1 MAEQLIRTV
10 AVGGTGF
17 EERWNVSMT
26 EYRMTV
32 NGKLE
37 TIDFQ
42 DLMVN
47 VAENQA
53 LAIEK
58 EVAPQAQRIKKR
70 TARLKICGDAMAE
83 LAAFKFDTKN
93 NSNPSANG
101 DISDATQKI
110 LSELIGSNWGGPL
123 ARPGKSVSRSKS
135 DVDSGNQ
142 FLKSESDKLN
152 NEQQLAMSRMET
164 LVQSRD
170 QNFNMAST
178 LMTHVGETRGST
190 IKSMG

>member
-1 MAEQLIRTV
+1 MAGEIIKTT

-17 EERWNVSMT
+17 EERWNISVV
-26 EYRMTV
+26 EYQMPV
-32 NGKLE
+32 DGKN
-37 TIDFQ
+37 TKVDFQ

-53 LAIEK
+53 LAIEQ
-58 EVAPQAQRIKKR
+58 EVQPQAIRVKKR
-70 TARLKICGDAMAE
+70 TERLKVCGDAMAE
-83 LAAFKFDTKN
+83 LSVFKFDTKDD
-93 NSNPSANG
+93 SNPLSKNSSK
-101 DISDATQKI
+101 ISDATAKI
-110 LSELIGSNWGGPL
+110 LTELTGNKWSASSSATL
-123 ARPGKSVSRSKS
+123 HKS

-152 NEQQLAMSRMET
+152 NQQQLSMSRLES

-178 LMTHVGETRGST
+178 LMTHVSETRGNT
-190 IKSMG
+190 IKSFG

>member
-1 MAEQLIRTV
+1 MAGEIIKTT

-17 EERWNVSMT
+17 EERWNISVV
-26 EYRMTV
+26 EYQMPV
-32 NGKLE
+32 DGKN
-37 TIDFQ
+37 TKVDFQ

-53 LAIEK
+53 LAIEQ
-58 EVAPQAQRIKKR
+58 EVQPQAIRVKKR
-70 TARLKICGDAMAE
+70 TERLKVCGDAMAE
-83 LAAFKFDTKN
+83 LSVFKFDTKDD
-93 NSNPSANG
+93 SNPQSKNSSK
-101 DISDATQKI
+101 ISEATAKI
-110 LSELIGSNWGGPL
+110 LRELTGNPWSASSSTKL
-123 ARPGKSVSRSKS
+123 YKS

-152 NEQQLAMSRMET
+152 NQQQLSMSRLES

-178 LMTHVGETRGST
+178 LMTHVSETRGNT
-190 IKSMG
+190 IKSFG

>member
-1 MAEQLIRTV
+1 MAGEIIKTT

-17 EERWNVSMT
+17 EERWNISVV
-26 EYRMTV
+26 EYQMPV
-32 NGKLE
+32 DGKN
-37 TIDFQ
+37 TKVDFQ

-53 LAIEK
+53 LAIEQ
-58 EVAPQAQRIKKR
+58 EVQPQAIRVKKR
-70 TARLKICGDAMAE
+70 TERLKVCGDAMAE
-83 LAAFKFDTKN
+83 LSVFKFDTKDD
-93 NSNPSANG
+93 SNPQSKNSSK
-101 DISDATQKI
+101 ISEATAKI
-110 LSELIGSNWGGPL
+110 LRELTGNPWSASSSTKL
-123 ARPGKSVSRSKS
+123 YKS

-152 NEQQLAMSRMET
+152 NQQQLSMSRLES

-170 QNFNMAST
+170 QNFNTAST
-178 LMTHVGETRGST
+178 LMTHVGETRGNT

>member
-1 MAEQLIRTV
+1 MAGEIIKTT

-17 EERWNVSMT
+17 EERWNISVV
-26 EYRMTV
+26 EYQMPV
-32 NGKLE
+32 DGKN
-37 TIDFQ
+37 TKVDFQ

-53 LAIEK
+53 LAIEH
-58 EVAPQAQRIKKR
+58 EVQPQAIRVKKR
-70 TARLKICGDAMAE
+70 TERLKVCGDAMAE
-83 LAAFKFDTKN
+83 LSVFKFDTKDD
-93 NSNPSANG
+93 SNPQSKNSSK
-101 DISDATQKI
+101 ISDATAKI
-110 LSELIGSNWGGPL
+110 LRELTGNPWSASSSTKL
-123 ARPGKSVSRSKS
+123 YKS

-152 NEQQLAMSRMET
+152 NQQQLSMSRLES

-178 LMTHVGETRGST
+178 LMTHVSETRGNT
-190 IKSMG
+190 IKSFG

>member
-1 MAEQLIRTV
+1 MAGEIIKTT

-17 EERWNVSMT
+17 EERWNISVV
-26 EYRMTV
+26 EYQMPV
-32 NGKLE
+32 DGKN
-37 TIDFQ
+37 TKVDFQ

-53 LAIEK
+53 LAIEQ
-58 EVAPQAQRIKKR
+58 EVQPQAIRVKKR
-70 TARLKICGDAMAE
+70 TERLKVCGDAMAE
-83 LAAFKFDTKN
+83 LSVFKFDTKDD
-93 NSNPSANG
+93 SNPQSKNSSK
-101 DISDATQKI
+101 ISDATAKI
-110 LSELIGSNWGGPL
+110 LKELTGNPWSASSSTKL
-123 ARPGKSVSRSKS
+123 YKS

-152 NEQQLAMSRMET
+152 NQQQLSMSRLES

-178 LMTHVGETRGST
+178 LMTHVSETRGNT
-190 IKSMG
+190 IKSFG

>member
-1 MAEQLIRTV
+1 MAGEIIKTT

-17 EERWNVSMT
+17 EERWNISVV
-26 EYRMTV
+26 EYQMPV
-32 NGKLE
+32 DGKN
-37 TIDFQ
+37 TKVDFQ

-53 LAIEK
+53 LAIEQ
-58 EVAPQAQRIKKR
+58 EVQPQAIRVKKR
-70 TARLKICGDAMAE
+70 TERLKVCGDAMAE
-83 LAAFKFDTKN
+83 LSVFKFDTKDD
-93 NSNPSANG
+93 SNPQSKNWSK
-101 DISDATQKI
+101 ISDATAKI
-110 LSELIGSNWGGPL
+110 LKELTGNPWSASSSTRL
-123 ARPGKSVSRSKS
+123 YKS

-152 NEQQLAMSRMET
+152 NQQQLSMSRLES

-178 LMTHVGETRGST
+178 LMTHVSETRGNT
-190 IKSMG
+190 IKSFG